1 MIKVVLIGVLSHLAG
16 RNELEVEGARTVAEL
31 LSSLRTYPKLY
42 NRLFDRRGELAPDI
56 YIAVNDVDV
65 RLLSGLDT
73 ELKPGDRVLV
83 LAYIHGG

>member
-16 RNELEVEGARTVAEL
+16 RSELEVERARTVAEL
-31 LSSLRTYPKLY
+31 LSSLRIYPKLY

-83 LAYIHGG
+83 LAHIHGG

>member
-1 MIKVVLIGVLSHLAG
+1 MAG
-16 RNELEVEGARTVAEL
+16 RSELEVERARTVAEL
-31 LSSLRTYPKLY
+31 LSSLRIYPKLY

-83 LAYIHGG
+83 LAHIHGG